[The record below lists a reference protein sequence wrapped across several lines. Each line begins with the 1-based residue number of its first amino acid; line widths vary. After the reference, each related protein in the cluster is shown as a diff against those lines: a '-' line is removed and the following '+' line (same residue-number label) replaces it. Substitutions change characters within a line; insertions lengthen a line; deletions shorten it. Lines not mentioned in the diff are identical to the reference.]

1 MANIDVNLPTM
12 DAASILTV
20 FPELETATVVALATS
35 EGTIEINQKASD
47 WADLCQVQADTVDA
61 VAVADSE
68 DVRYQIKALSTFPA
82 YQSALDVAQ
91 TFKGSNFDANGHKT
105 LKTTIAGGSAD
116 DATTLKLALRYDIS
130 EDMFGTKD
138 AYEVFSNQTEL
149 DADFEATADDLET
162 AVLAQWAALRDAN
175 TESLGAGILSN
186 TTAEASNPIRT
197 IVQAVLANTSHTGG
211 DILVNNLVARSTPQD
226 YAACPLSIGDVLNFN
241 ITFSKSTA
249 TRSGQDIASTGM
261 GSSSVGAQDHIFKVK
276 VTLV

>member
-105 LKTTIAGGSAD
+105 LKTTLAGGSAD
-116 DATTLKLALRYDIS
+116 DATTLKLALR
-130 EDMFGTKD
+130 
-138 AYEVFSNQTEL
+138 
-149 DADFEATADDLET
+149 
-162 AVLAQWAALRDAN
+162 
-175 TESLGAGILSN
+175 
-186 TTAEASNPIRT
+186 
-197 IVQAVLANTSHTGG
+197 
-211 DILVNNLVARSTPQD
+211 
-226 YAACPLSIGDVLNFN
+226 
-241 ITFSKSTA
+241 
-249 TRSGQDIASTGM
+249 
-261 GSSSVGAQDHIFKVK
+261 
-276 VTLV
+276 